1 MYNQLQEHLNKY
13 SILAEEESGFRSDS
27 TTNKAI
33 YNLINEIV
41 NL

>member
-13 SILAEEESGFRSDS
+13 SILLEEHFGFRTDP

-33 YNLINEIV
+33 
-41 NL
+41 